1 MLVPST
7 IRNLV
12 SNALKYTD
20 EGGQISIGCNK
31 TDGNFIEFYVKDNGI
46 GIPKEDMNKL
56 FRIDENI
63 TTEGTN
69 RERGTGLG
77 LILCKDFIEKH
88 GGNIWVESKKNKGST
103 FWFTFPESK
112 KD

>member
-1 MLVPST
+1 MFHTV

-31 TDGNFIEFYVKDNGI
+31 TAGNFIEFYEKGNGI
-46 GIPKEDMNKL
+46 GITKENMGKL
-56 FRIDENI
+56 FKIDENI
-63 TTEGTN
+63 TTEDKN

-77 LILCKDFIEKH
+77 LILCKDFIEKRR
-88 GGNIWVESKKNKGST
+88 GNIWVESKKNKGST
-103 FWFTFPESK
+103 FWFTFPKSK